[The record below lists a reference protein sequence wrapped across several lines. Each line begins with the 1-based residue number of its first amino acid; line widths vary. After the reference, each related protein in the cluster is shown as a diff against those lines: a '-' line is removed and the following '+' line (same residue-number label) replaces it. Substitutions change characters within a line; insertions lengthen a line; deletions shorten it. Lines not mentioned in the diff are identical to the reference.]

1 MKQPISLLLA
11 AGDFKWAGALLFTG
25 VPVDSNTF
33 SEGSD
38 PFEVKRND
46 IIYRR
51 YGDVL
56 FYYGE
61 VYRMYIV

>member
-1 MKQPISLLLA
+1 MNKILWC
-11 AGDFKWAGALLFTG
+11 KC
-25 VPVDSNTF
+25 TF

-61 VYRMYIV
+61 MYRMYIV